1 MGCHNVTAQVSTDYS
16 RDYSADYKVKDS
28 MPQQTHPVIKVH
40 HAQVALVQSGL
51 DDA

>member
-1 MGCHNVTAQVSTDYS
+1 MSLLKYLQIIQ
-16 RDYSADYKVKDS
+16 RDYSADYKVRDL

-40 HAQVALVQSGL
+40 HAQVALVHSGL